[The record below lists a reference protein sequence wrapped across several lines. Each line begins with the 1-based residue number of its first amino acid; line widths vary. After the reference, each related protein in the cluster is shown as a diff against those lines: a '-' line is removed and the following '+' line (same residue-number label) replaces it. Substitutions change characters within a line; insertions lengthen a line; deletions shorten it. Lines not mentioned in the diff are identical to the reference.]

1 MIYYLCHDI
10 LKFIKAKKE
19 TNALIGNYIKEGN
32 TFKISTQP
40 ATDLSTIPSNSI
52 DYCFTDPPYGGSVQ
66 YLDLSTIWNAWLQ
79 FDVDYANEM
88 NLLNIR
94 WGFLMKSRKN
104 TIATQI
110 KQIYHNLLSKYNE
123 IIVKNDVTPRVS
135 IEHANTIYHNV
146 LAILA
151 ELTNVTN
158 IVTARITAEH
168 ANTIYCDDL
177 DKVSAELANL
187 TQTVVSSRLIFVSAN
202 TNHCEELIY
211 PKEFMN
217 DTLPPVITDI
227 SVINLTNNSAKVTWI
242 TDEFADSVVK
252 YGVNSTEYTEI
263 YIDELFVKDHEITLT
278 GLLPG
283 TTYYFVVNSTDQSGN
298 SAEISEYSFKYNW

>member
-1 MIYYLCHDI
+1 MVAPEDI
-10 LKFIKAKKE
+10 HVLASYSFTARHRAEMTKQARTMGLLKLK
-19 TNALIGNYIKEGN
+19 TTALI
-32 TFKISTQP
+32 
-40 ATDLSTIPSNSI
+40 LVLVLCIPITTASASQI
-52 DYCFTDPPYGGSVQ
+52 VIEDAD
-66 YLDLSTIWNAWLQ
+66 TIWNVTSEYPPKL
-79 FDVDYANEM
+79 
-88 NLLNIR
+88 
-94 WGFLMKSRKN
+94 
-104 TIATQI
+104 
-110 KQIYHNLLSKYNE
+110 IYTTEN
-123 IIVKNDVTPRVS
+123 VTPRVT

-146 LAILA
+146 LAILT

-158 IVTARITAEH
+158 IVTARITAES
-168 ANTIYCDDL
+168 ANTVYCADL
-177 DKVSAELANL
+177 DKVPAALANL
-187 TQTVVSSRLIFVSAN
+187 SHTVVPSRLIFVSAN

-217 DTLPPVITDI
+217 DTMPPVITDI

-263 YIDELFVKDHEITLT
+263 CIDELFVKDHEITLT

-298 SAEISEYSFKYNW
+298 SAESSEYSFKYNW